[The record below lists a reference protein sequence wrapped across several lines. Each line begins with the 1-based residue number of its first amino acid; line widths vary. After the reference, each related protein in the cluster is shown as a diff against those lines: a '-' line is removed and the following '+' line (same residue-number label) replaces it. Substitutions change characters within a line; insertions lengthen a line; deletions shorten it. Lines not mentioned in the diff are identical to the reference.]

1 MSKKGKR
8 SRKKNPHLSNTTPV
22 KTPSISVCLIV
33 KNEGLFLDNCLKSI
47 KDIADE
53 IIIIDTGSQD
63 NTVDIAKKYTEKVYS
78 HPWEDSYSEARNH
91 YFDYATGDWIFHI
104 DADEELV
111 KKDTQVLLKAVKET
125 NADVILVQIISHLD
139 KGKSESVHS
148 LERIFRN
155 NGVIRYEGRI
165 HERLTGFKRAAIY
178 PVRLIHHG
186 YDLNDKDQS
195 DKKFENRIRLL
206 KMDTEEYPDNPL
218 PYHYLSCCYISRNLL
233 HETLDNGLKAI
244 ELAERQ
250 NNKDSVFLWTRYNAA
265 LAYYKL
271 KDFKNAEAMALSS
284 IEKDRRHL
292 DSYFI
297 LVPVYHD
304 QSKWHEAI
312 KYGNEYLLLTKR
324 IKNRPGEFGTIVSNS
339 LNEYW
344 KVLIW
349 MGIAYFE
356 TGNIKEAE
364 GSFRDALSRTSD
376 SFNALKTIGAYYYS
390 KDLFQQARGHL
401 KKALDINREDAA
413 VNDMMNKIGAGQ
425 QDRQTI
431 SCCMI
436 VKNEEDFLE
445 KCLLS
450 IRDYVDEIIIV
461 DTGSTDNTVEIAK
474 RYTEKVYFHA
484 WEDSFTKARNQAL
497 QYAKCDWILQMDADE
512 ELMAGS
518 GELMRADVRGAGDS
532 DIIYI
537 RVYSGYAGGKKK
549 AFHNYERL
557 FRNNGKIRYEGN
569 VHEQVVGGTKAFYS
583 SASLWHYGYD
593 VDEIKAQEKFIR
605 NTTLL
610 KKEIEKDPEN
620 PMHHHN
626 LSLSYFSRQMNEEAI
641 KEAVRAIELSDSKKN
656 TSNLYAWSHFIASM
670 GNYRMGRLKEAREYA
685 EKSLIKYPEH
695 MDTQYVLTIIAADEE
710 RWDDVIKHGKI
721 YLQLLESIENKK
733 ENVILGSTM
742 NEGHWISILIGN
754 AYHVKNSPE
763 QMESYYRSAY
773 DLADEKWPIWWNIG
787 THHLEKSGDMKL
799 AEHYLYLSA
808 KEAPEE
814 HDVWYML
821 AKLNKRLG
829 LTEKEMES
837 LERLKETGTKDS
849 FIYNRLLS
857 LYISLV
863 MPDKAMGIIEA
874 YADKISAT
882 APVLCRI
889 AVLFMEKGMTESAI
903 RSYMM
908 ALEKDPGLFEAW
920 ASLGEIMLEMNK
932 IEDSKMFLQKAISIK
947 DNDIGSILNLCDIA
961 SKEGDILLIV
971 NCCDLL
977 LKALQLPH
985 DRILNNLDDLRS
997 ILEEIKPRLTDS
1009 QHFQDQIIAISDR
1022 ISQMNNY

>member
-8 SRKKNPHLSNTTPV
+8 SIKKTVHLPKTTPV
-22 KTPSISVCLIV
+22 KRPSISVCLIV
-33 KNEGLFLDNCLKSI
+33 KDEERFLGNCLKSI
-47 KDIADE
+47 KDIAGE
-53 IIIIDTGSQD
+53 IIIIDTGSRD
-63 NTVDIAKKYTEKVYS
+63 NSVNIAKRYTDKIYF
-78 HPWEDSYSEARNH
+78 HPWKDSYSEARNH
-91 YFDYATGDWIFHI
+91 YFDYATGDWIFQI

-111 KKDTQVLLKAVKET
+111 KKDIPVLLKAVNET
-125 NADVILVQIISHLD
+125 DADLILVQIVSHLD

-165 HERLTGFKRAAIY
+165 HERLTGFKGAAIY

-218 PYHYLSCCYISRNLL
+218 SYHYLSCCYISRNLL
-233 HETLDNGLKAI
+233 HETLDSSLKAI

-250 NNKDSVFLWTRYNAA
+250 DNKDSIFLWTRYNAA

-271 KDFKNAEAMALSS
+271 KDFKKAEAMAISA
-284 IEKDRRHL
+284 IEKDGRHL

-304 QSKWHEAI
+304 QSKWNEAI
-312 KYGNEYLLLTKR
+312 KYGNEYLHLTQK
-324 IKNRPGEFGTIVSNS
+324 IKIKPEQFSSIVSNS

-349 MGIAYFE
+349 MGIAYHE
-356 TGNIKEAE
+356 TGNIKEAQR
-364 GSFRDALSRTSD
+364 SFRTAASGATDTFS
-376 SFNALKTIGAYYYS
+376 ALKTIGAYYYS
-390 KDLFQQARGHL
+390 KALFQQARDHL

-413 VNDMMNKIGAGQ
+413 VNDMLNRIGTGQ
-425 QDRQTI
+425 QDRLTI

-436 VKNEEDFLE
+436 VKNEEQSLE

-450 IRDYVDEIIIV
+450 VRDHVDEIIIV

-474 RYTEKVYFHA
+474 RYTEKVYFHE

-497 QYAKCDWILQMDADE
+497 QYAKGDWILQMDADE

-518 GELMRADVRGAGDS
+518 GELIRAAVRDAGDS

-557 FRNNGKIRYEGN
+557 FRNNGKIHYEGN

-583 SASLWHYGYD
+583 SAAIWHYGYD
-593 VDEIKAQEKFIR
+593 IDEIKAQKKFIR

-610 KKEIEKDPEN
+610 KKEIEKNPEN

-641 KEAVRAIELSDSKKN
+641 NEAVRAIELSDSQKN
-656 TSNLYAWSHFIASM
+656 ASNLYAWSHFIASM

-695 MDTQYVLTIIAADEE
+695 MDTRYVLAIIAADEE
-710 RWDDVIKHGKI
+710 RWDDVIKHGTI

-733 ENVILGSTM
+733 ENVILGSAM

-754 AYHVKNSPE
+754 AYHAKNSPE
-763 QMESYYRSAY
+763 QMDSYYRSAY

-787 THHLEKSGDMKL
+787 THHLEKSGDLEL
-799 AEHYLYLSA
+799 AGHYLYLSA

-821 AKLNKRLG
+821 AKLNKKLG
-829 LTEKEMES
+829 LIKEELQC
-837 LERLKETGTKDS
+837 LETLSRIGTKDS

-857 LYISLV
+857 LYITEG
-863 MPDKAMGIIEA
+863 MPDKAMGIIEIHT
-874 YADKISAT
+874 DKISVN
-882 APVLCRI
+882 APVLYRI

-903 RSYMM
+903 KAYIM
-908 ALEKDPGLFEAW
+908 ALEKDSGLFEAW
-920 ASLGEIMLEMNK
+920 ASLGEIMLGMNK
-932 IEDSKMFLQKAISIK
+932 VEDSKTFLQKAISIK
-947 DNDIGSILNLCDIA
+947 DNDIGTILNLCDVA
-961 SKEGDILLIV
+961 SREGDILLIV

-985 DRILNNLDDLRS
+985 DRTLNNLDDLRS
-997 ILEEIKPRLTDS
+997 ILEEIRSRLTGN
-1009 QHFQDQIIAISDR
+1009 QHYQDQIIAISGR
-1022 ISQMNNY
+1022 ISQMKNY